1 MISDLFLTKARSV
14 FACFD
19 CLNQMCYTLFGT
31 LPLLLYLLGFHEV
44 TKVKK
49 EVCIVKSLNLLA
61 NAVIAGVLVHYICLI
76 TDAGFTYLL
85 QIIF

>member
-1 MISDLFLTKARSV
+1 MLH
-14 FACFD
+14 
-19 CLNQMCYTLFGT
+19 LFGT
-31 LPLLLYLLGFHEV
+31 LILLQHLLGFHEV

-61 NAVIAGVLVHYICLI
+61 NAVIAGVLAHYIYLI

>member
-1 MISDLFLTKARSV
+1 MTLLDSNFMSTKYDKCATLFLVHFHFCHTCLISRRS
-14 FACFD
+14 
-19 CLNQMCYTLFGT
+19 QKT
-31 LPLLLYLLGFHEV
+31 EV
-44 TKVKK
+44 

>member
-19 CLNQMCYTLFGT
+19 CLNQMYYTLFGT

-61 NAVIAGVLVHYICLI
+61 NAVIACVLVHYICLI

>member
-1 MISDLFLTKARSV
+1 MRLQKLK
-14 FACFD
+14 
-19 CLNQMCYTLFGT
+19 N
-31 LPLLLYLLGFHEV
+31 
-44 TKVKK
+44 

>member
-1 MISDLFLTKARSV
+1 
-14 FACFD
+14 
-19 CLNQMCYTLFGT
+19 MCYTLFGT

-49 EVCIVKSLNLLA
+49 EVYIVKSLNLLA